1 MLNPSMENT
10 RLFKSYPT
18 ESICLVLGMGNLEIG
33 VLVFP
38 SKNEKTQVLISSLTP
53 TGHVIISKSF
63 IYLFFKLPVCKM
75 DWKVS
80 LMNPPLTFYDVYV
93 CWPAVHLLN
102 SQAQIFEVQQSESSE
117 K

>member
-10 RLFKSYPT
+10 RLFESYPI
-18 ESICLVLGMGNLEIG
+18 ESICLILGMGNLEIG

-38 SKNEKTQVLISSLTP
+38 SDYLTKNEKTQVLISSLTL

-75 DWKVS
+75 DWKIS
-80 LMNPPLTFYDVYV
+80 LINPSLTLYDVYI
-93 CWPAVHLLN
+93 CWPTVHLLN
-102 SQAQIFEVQQSESSE
+102 S
-117 K
+117 